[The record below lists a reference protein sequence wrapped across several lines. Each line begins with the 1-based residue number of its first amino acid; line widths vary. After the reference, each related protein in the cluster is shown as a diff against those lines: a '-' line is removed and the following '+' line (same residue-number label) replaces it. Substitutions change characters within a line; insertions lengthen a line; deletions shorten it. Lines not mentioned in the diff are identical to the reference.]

1 MKVIPGVLLR
11 RDPSGAGAPVV
22 YDIPRSGT
30 WYPCEFI
37 AAAAFTDLHQ
47 SVSMHVQDLYGDVVD
62 SGAGWLYAT
71 FPNTYI
77 DANRHEADIDPDLL
91 DAPWPG
97 TLETTGKSRLGI
109 GLIHSKC
116 GKRGVPVYDGKLP
129 VRDVQHRLDRYYWP
143 YHNELSGMLAERKKK
158 FGIAYHISCHSMA
171 SVGGPSTLDR
181 GKPRSD
187 FDIGDRHGASCDPAL
202 SELVIS
208 TLSSFGYRVTHNFHY
223 AGAESVR
230 KHAQP
235 AQGVH
240 SLQIEIKRG
249 LYMNEDTFEPTDNF
263 PAVRKHLGELA
274 RVVSRFA
281 LDNAP
286 IKNAQS

>member
-11 RDPSGAGAPVV
+11 RDPGEASAPVV

-37 AAAAFTDLHQ
+37 PAAPFVDLHQ

-62 SGAGWLYAT
+62 SGASWLYAT

-77 DANRHEADIDPDLL
+77 DANRHEGDIDPGLL

-97 TLETTGKSRLGI
+97 TLETTEKSRLGI

-116 GKRGVPVYDGKLP
+116 GKRGVQVYDGKLR
-129 VRDVQHRLDRYYWP
+129 VQDVQRRLERYYWP
-143 YHNELSGMLAERKKK
+143 YHNELSSMLAERKDK
-158 FGIAYHISCHSMA
+158 FGLAYHISCHSMA
-171 SVGGPSTLDR
+171 SVGGPSTLDH

-202 SELVIS
+202 SELIVS
-208 TLSSFGYRVTHNFHY
+208 TLSGFGYRVTRNFHY

-235 AQGVH
+235 AQGIH

-249 LYMNEDTFEPTDNF
+249 LYMNEDTFELSDDF
-263 PAVRKHLGELA
+263 PAVRKHLSELA
-274 RVVSRFA
+274 HVVSRFA
-281 LDNAP
+281 LENAP
-286 IKNAQS
+286 VKNVQS